1 MQGHSC
7 LCSKFKTS
15 LGSRDPVEKEG
26 KGENVMEQRQSRFF
40 GLKKHYSYTVIHL
53 KSR

>member
-15 LGSRDPVEKEG
+15 LGGRGPVEKEG
-26 KGENVMEQRQSRFF
+26 KGENAMELETVSIR
-40 GLKKHYSYTVIHL
+40 GLKKYYSYTMIHL